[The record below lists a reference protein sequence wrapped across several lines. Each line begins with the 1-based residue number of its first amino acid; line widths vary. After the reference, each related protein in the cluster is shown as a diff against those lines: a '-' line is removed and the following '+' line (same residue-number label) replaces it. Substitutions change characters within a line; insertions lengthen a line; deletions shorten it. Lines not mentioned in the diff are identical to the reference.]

1 LIGFKQW
8 IGRSLVIILG
18 PMQVVT
24 KIVKQRFI
32 EQVVT
37 KLVIEQV
44 VTKLVIGQVVAKLV
58 IRVVTKIVEVVAPI
72 MAIEQIIYM
81 VSIPIKVHRSSL
93 IKVSQLII
101 ISYCYL
107 FMIILI
113 LIR

>member
-1 LIGFKQW
+1 
-8 IGRSLVIILG
+8 
-18 PMQVVT
+18 MQVVT

-44 VTKLVIGQVVAKLV
+44 VAKLV
-58 IRVVTKIVEVVAPI
+58 IRVVNKIVEVVAPI

-81 VSIPIKVHRSSL
+81 VSIPIKVHRSSI
-93 IKVSQLII
+93 IKVSHLVI

-107 FMIILI
+107 IMIILI

>member
-1 LIGFKQW
+1 MIGLKQW

-37 KLVIEQV
+37 KLVIE
-44 VTKLVIGQVVAKLV
+44 QVVAKLV

-93 IKVSQLII
+93 IKVSHLII

-113 LIR
+113 LVR

>member
-1 LIGFKQW
+1 
-8 IGRSLVIILG
+8 
-18 PMQVVT
+18 MQVVT

-37 KLVIEQV
+37 R
-44 VTKLVIGQVVAKLV
+44 LVIGQVVAKLV

>member
-1 LIGFKQW
+1 MIGFKQW

-37 KLVIEQV
+37 KLVIE
-44 VTKLVIGQVVAKLV
+44 QVVAKLV